1 MRGNISFASY
11 RYFIIPMEQISL
23 FDIVEEKRKE
33 SVNKFFKRL
42 ESEKKLTFTLEKRKH
57 ILFYNRMVN
66 KNILICKFSRES
78 FETRYQEGEEDIEDF
93 LEPNFPFIFLIID
106 TERQII
112 LMEIKTNV
120 FSSIEAAKNKL
131 EKCINDVFA
140 ISGFEVKLE
149 EISDEDGFWNYVDGA
164 TGIYGLTLKM
174 NSPNLFGGYI
184 DTNEMLREIN
194 QEYNNTGTSI
204 GITNKKPQIQNV
216 NKDNKKLANAIKY
229 VSGGGGEWT
238 LTAETKN
245 GKRTFRSKHNVKK
258 VSIKHLEESNDKN
271 SINKEIIDSL
281 ESVETILIRRKQNE
295 DK

>member
-1 MRGNISFASY
+1 MRENISFASY
-11 RYFIIPMEQISL
+11 RYFIIPTEQISL
-23 FDIVEEKRKE
+23 FDTVEEKRKE
-33 SVNKFFKRL
+33 SVSKFFKRL

-106 TERQII
+106 IERQII

-120 FSSIEAAKNKL
+120 FSSIEAAKNKI
-131 EKCINDVFA
+131 EKCINYAFA
-140 ISGFEVKLE
+140 MSGFEVKLE

-164 TGIYGLTLKM
+164 TGIYGLSLKM

-184 DTNEMLREIN
+184 DTNEMLREIS

-238 LTAETKN
+238 LTAHTKN
-245 GKRTFRSKHNVKK
+245 GKRTFRSKHNIKK

-271 SINKEIIDSL
+271 SVNKEIIDSL